1 MSNLKELL
9 TTMNSQ
15 PPAKNADST
24 HTLRRIIDA
33 LDDLEFGA
41 VEITVHH
48 GRIVQIE
55 RREKVR
61 FDKERYVPAPD
72 APSSN

>member
-1 MSNLKELL
+1 MSRQTAN
-9 TTMNSQ
+9 
-15 PPAKNADST
+15 PANEGT

-55 RREKVR
+55 RREKLR
-61 FDKERYVPAPD
+61 FDKERQLPEATSESTIRD
-72 APSSN
+72 

>member
-1 MSNLKELL
+1 M
-9 TTMNSQ
+9 
-15 PPAKNADST
+15 PAPIARQRSPVLD
-24 HTLRRIIDA
+24 HIVEA
-33 LDDLEFGA
+33 LSGLEFGA

-61 FDKERYVPAPD
+61 LETQKHEFTDSPTAQPSENFRD
-72 APSSN
+72 AS

>member
-1 MSNLKELL
+1 MSS
-9 TTMNSQ
+9 TSVRSTQ
-15 PPAKNADST
+15 HPPV
-24 HTLRRIIDA
+24 LEQIVEA
-33 LDDLEFGA
+33 LSGLHFGA

-61 FDKERYVPAPD
+61 LDEPGAARPAPRD
-72 APSSN
+72 RQTSTP

>member
-1 MSNLKELL
+1 MTHLK
-9 TTMNSQ
+9 TN
-15 PPAKNADST
+15 PANEGT

-33 LDDLEFGA
+33 LDELEFGS

-61 FDKERYVPAPD
+61 FDKKHRTHTGTSASAIRD
-72 APSSN
+72 

>member
-1 MSNLKELL
+1 MSRQ
-9 TTMNSQ
+9 TTN
-15 PPAKNADST
+15 PANEGT

-55 RREKVR
+55 RREKLR
-61 FDKERYVPAPD
+61 FEKERR
-72 APSSN
+72 PSGATSEPTIRD